1 MKDLINNNYKTNDT
15 KINDTKINDTKINNS
30 NNHSY
35 LVNNNIHF
43 NQNEVPC
50 FNNIN
55 IFTSNMNNYKGSGVD
70 IKQMINKKLT
80 KTRENSK
87 KKLSN
92 VRSVS
97 NIIK

>member
-1 MKDLINNNYKTNDT
+1 MKDLLNNNFKTNDT
-15 KINDTKINDTKINNS
+15 KINSS

-35 LVNNNIHF
+35 LVNNNILM
-43 NQNEVPC
+43 NQSEVPY

-55 IFTSNMNNYKGSGVD
+55 IYTSNMNNFKGNGVD
-70 IKQMINKKLT
+70 IKQMINNKLN

-87 KKLSN
+87 KKLSHA
-92 VRSVS
+92 RSIS